1 MNMQTHP
8 LRPIALTLTVC
19 AALALGACATTPPPP
34 MQEMAV
40 AEAAVLRANGSRTG
54 QHAPVELAVA
64 VAKLN
69 SARAAL
75 AAGNTDQAR
84 RLAHEATLDAQVAE
98 LHADAVQ
105 ATAAARDSEDAAR
118 VLREEILRKTSR

>member
-1 MNMQTHP
+1 MNMHSRL
-8 LRPIALTLTVC
+8 LRPVALMSTAC
-19 AALALGACATTPPPP
+19 AVLLLGACATPPLP

-40 AEAAVLRANGSRTG
+40 ADAAVLRANGSRTG
-54 QHAPVELAVA
+54 QHAPAELAVA

-69 SARAAL
+69 SARVAL

-98 LHADAVQ
+98 LRADAVQ
-105 ATAAARDSEDAAR
+105 SAAAARETEEAAR
-118 VLREEILRKTSR
+118 ALREEIIRKTPR

>member
-1 MNMQTHP
+1 MNKQPRP
-8 LRPIALTLTVC
+8 LRPVALTLMVC
-19 AALALGACATTPPPP
+19 VVLSLGACATSPLP

-40 AEAAVLRANGSRTG
+40 ADAAVLRANGSRTG
-54 QHAPVELAVA
+54 QHAPAELAVA

-69 SARAAL
+69 SARVAM

-98 LHADAVQ
+98 LRADAVQ
-105 ATAAARDSEDAAR
+105 SAAAARESEEAAR
-118 VLREEILRKTSR
+118 VLREEIIRKTPR

>member
-1 MNMQTHP
+1 MTLHPRP
-8 LRPIALTLTVC
+8 LRP
-19 AALALGACATTPPPP
+19 AALMLLACAVLSLGACASRPLP

-40 AEAAVLRANGSRTG
+40 ADAAVLRANGARTG
-54 QHAPVELAVA
+54 QHAPAELAVA

-69 SARAAL
+69 SARTAM

-98 LHADAVQ
+98 QRADAVQ
-105 ATAAARDSEDAAR
+105 SAAAARESDEAAR
-118 VLREEILRKTSR
+118 ALREEIIRKTPR

>member
-1 MNMQTHP
+1 MNMLIHP
-8 LRPIALTLTVC
+8 LRPVALTLLAC
-19 AALALGACATTPPPP
+19 AALTLGACATAPVP

-54 QHAPVELAVA
+54 QHAPAELAVA

-69 SARAAL
+69 SARTAL
-75 AAGNTDQAR
+75 AAGNSDQAR

-105 ATAAARDSEDAAR
+105 ATAAARESEDAAR
-118 VLREEILRKTSR
+118 VLREEIIRKTPR